1 MNKILIA
8 SKNKDK
14 IFIIKNIINSIS
26 KEKFEIFSLRDI
38 TITTK
43 NENENGSIFKRAKD
57 KAEESLAGLK
67 NNIFK
72 YVIGIDD
79 GIVIKNHLYENVK
92 ELIKPIL
99 CGEFLTEGEVVYI
112 ARAYHFISN
121 DKKEF
126 SILTKI
132 PFEFHK
138 LKQDINVESNSY
150 PLSNVLCQL
159 NTNVPV
165 SNNSAEDN
173 NNYYLLYS
181 YVPLS
186 EVFNDNNR

>member
-14 IFIIKNIINSIS
+14 IFIIKNLINSIS
-26 KEKFEIFSLRDI
+26 KEKFEIFSLRDV

-67 NNIFK
+67 NNNFK

-79 GIVIKNHLYENVK
+79 GIIIKDCLYENVK
-92 ELIKPIL
+92 DLIKPIL
-99 CGEFLTEGEVVYI
+99 SGEYLTDGEIVYI
-112 ARAYHFISN
+112 ARAYHFIGK

-132 PFEFHK
+132 PFEYHK
-138 LKQDINVESNSY
+138 FKQTVNIESNSY

-165 SNNSAEDN
+165 SNNSEEDN
-173 NNYYLLYS
+173 NNYYLQYS
-181 YVPLS
+181 YSPLS